1 MNVKEVKS
9 KLEEQAFRLKKA
21 QTTGMM
27 VNQETDRMRNLLVN
41 NMDEI
46 MEALAYAVDAEEKLE
61 RLTVEI
67 TSADEE
73 LDEKDDE
80 IKQLREELETLKA
93 GKLKGK
99 QDVKQGSK

>member
-1 MNVKEVKS
+1 MNVKELKA
-9 KLEEQAFRLKKA
+9 KLEEQAFALKKA
-21 QTTGMM
+21 QSVGMM

-41 NMDEI
+41 NTDEI
-46 MEALAYAVDAEEKLE
+46 MEALAFAVEAEEKIE
-61 RLTVEI
+61 RLTVEVA
-67 TSADEE
+67 SADEE

-99 QDVKQGSK
+99 RQDVK